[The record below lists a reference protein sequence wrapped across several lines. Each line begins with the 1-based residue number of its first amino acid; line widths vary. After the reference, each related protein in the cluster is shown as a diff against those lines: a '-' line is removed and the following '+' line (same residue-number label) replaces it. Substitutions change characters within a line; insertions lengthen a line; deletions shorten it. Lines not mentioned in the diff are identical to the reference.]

1 MSRHASQG
9 VTVRNFW
16 LWTFREKIVV
26 ESEDAPLTNTQTLS
40 LMKEN
45 EQTSAEGSGDGGD
58 LDGYKGKNRYASLKS
73 FKEKIVVESE
83 DVPLMNTR
91 SLSTLSLPIFDERN
105 EQSSAEGSGDGGD
118 LEGHKGKSISLK
130 SFKEK
135 IVVESEDVP
144 LKKKQTLST
153 LSLPIFDEGNEQSS
167 AEGSVDGGDL
177 EGHKGK
183 IGCASLKSFQEKIV
197 VESEDVP
204 LTNTETLSTLDLS
217 LPIFD
222 EGKEQSL
229 AAGSGML
236 FKSQQELSPSKKPKS
251 KIGKAKRT
259 TSRVERG
266 GTNRSECEVM

>member
-1 MSRHASQG
+1 
-9 VTVRNFW
+9 
-16 LWTFREKIVV
+16 
-26 ESEDAPLTNTQTLS
+26 
-40 LMKEN
+40 
-45 EQTSAEGSGDGGD
+45 
-58 LDGYKGKNRYASLKS
+58 
-73 FKEKIVVESE
+73 
-83 DVPLMNTR
+83 MNTR

-118 LEGHKGKSISLK
+118 LEGHKGKSISSLK

-144 LKKKQTLST
+144 LKKTQTLST

-177 EGHKGK
+177 EEHKGK

-204 LTNTETLSTLDLS
+204 LTNTETLSTLS
-217 LPIFD
+217 LPIFV

-229 AAGSGML
+229 AAWSGML